1 MCRRLLGGV
10 LPLVLAVSAL
20 AGSALAG
27 QTALGRDSGPVRI
40 RQLEARADSLARL
53 WEEANALANLADGL
67 AHGDYPGNVDTL
79 GVGSLRIIHNASA
92 LPLEAAA
99 ERAWP
104 LIDSLYGSA
113 ARGLEQRPY
122 LIHAIDPDSQAR
134 TRPTWG
140 IVIPWDKSPKELSD
154 LLLVYVPMGP
164 ADAAFKAWYGDAVR
178 PSTRGVRFDLE
189 QSYLSL
195 VTSHYGVGQ
204 DCFLGSIESCRSVLG
219 LDDPADPIRLFRTPA
234 ERQEAAKGMAPTYRE
249 NEFRAAF
256 MPCIAGADSSCVT
269 MLRLLRPA
277 QLPRPVAAI
286 ARQTLMSLAL
296 RLGGRDSYVR
306 LMGDSAAPM
315 PARLSATSGLPLDSL
330 LSVWRASVIASRPK
344 PVAVPPF
351 GPLVGLGWAAVFGV
365 CALRS
370 SRWRVA

>member
-1 MCRRLLGGV
+1 MYRRLLGGV
-10 LPLVLAVSAL
+10 LPLVLVV
-20 AGSALAG
+20 SALAG
-27 QTALGRDSGPVRI
+27 QTAAAPDAGPGRT

-53 WEEANALANLADGL
+53 WEEANALANLADSL

-79 GVGSLRIIHNASA
+79 SAGSLRIIHNASV

-104 LIDSLYGSA
+104 LIDSLFGSA
-113 ARGLEQRPY
+113 GRELQQRPY
-122 LIHAIDPDSQAR
+122 LIHAIDPDSQVR

-140 IVIPWDKSPKELSD
+140 IVIPWDRTVKETAD
-154 LLLVYVPMGP
+154 LLLIYVPMRP
-164 ADAAFKAWYGDAVR
+164 VDPAFKAWYGDAIR
-178 PSTRGVRFDLE
+178 PSTRGTRFDLE

-219 LDDPADPIRLFRTPA
+219 LDDPADPIRLFRTQA
-234 ERQEAAKGMAPTYRE
+234 ERQEAARGMMPTYWE

-256 MPCIAGADSSCVT
+256 IPCVAGADSSCVV
-269 MLRLLRPA
+269 MLRLLRPS
-277 QLPRPVAAI
+277 QLPRPVAMI
-286 ARQTLMSLAL
+286 ARQTLVSLTL
-296 RLGGRDSYVR
+296 RLGGRDGYAR
-306 LMGDSAAPM
+306 LMADSAAPM
-315 PARLSATSGLPLDSL
+315 PARLRAASGLPLDSL
-330 LSVWRASVIASRPK
+330 LTLWRASVIAARPN
-344 PVAVPPF
+344 PVELPLF